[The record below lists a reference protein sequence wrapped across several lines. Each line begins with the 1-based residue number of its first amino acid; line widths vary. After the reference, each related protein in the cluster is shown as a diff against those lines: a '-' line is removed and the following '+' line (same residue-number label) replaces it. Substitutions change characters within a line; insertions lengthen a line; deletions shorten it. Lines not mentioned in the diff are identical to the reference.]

1 MSASKSTD
9 GTRQKI
15 GISDAQGPNNPIDE
29 VVDALIS
36 EYRTIAKNN
45 ADNVLALASTIY
57 KVEAELG
64 GRYRRRFYAEVG
76 LDENGSTVRK
86 LRLIGDRLT
95 RFQPYLDV
103 IPCAWTTLYALAALE
118 DEKFKA
124 VVESGVLHP
133 FATMKEID
141 AVLGKTSAKSARE
154 FRVFVDLSEIGV
166 RSRQVEFAR
175 KLKQLV
181 EEYRLTLKAPNHE
194 DELSSLIDEPVEEKQ
209 AA

>member
-1 MSASKSTD
+1 MSDTD
-9 GTRQKI
+9 GTSKM
-15 GISDAQGPNNPIDE
+15 GISDAQEPNNPDE

-36 EYRTIAKNN
+36 ECRTIARRN
-45 ADNVLALASTIY
+45 AANVLALASTIFR
-57 KVEAELG
+57 VEAELSG
-64 GRYRRRFYAEVG
+64 CYRRRLYAEVG

-103 IPCAWTTLYALAALE
+103 IPCGWTTLYALAAL
-118 DEKFKA
+118 DEAKFQL
-124 VVESGVLHP
+124 VVKSGVLHP

-141 AVLGKTSAKSARE
+141 AVLGKTGAKSARESKKSARE

-166 RSRQVEFAR
+166 RSRQVEFAH

-181 EEYRLTLKAPNHE
+181 DEYKLTLKAPDHE
-194 DELSSLIDEPVEEKQ
+194 DELSSLIDEPVNQ

>member
-1 MSASKSTD
+1 M
-9 GTRQKI
+9 
-15 GISDAQGPNNPIDE
+15 
-29 VVDALIS
+29 VDALIS
-36 EYRTIAKNN
+36 EYRTIARKN

-57 KVEAELG
+57 RAEAELSG
-64 GRYRRRFYAEVG
+64 CYRRRFYAEVR

-86 LRLIGDRLT
+86 LKAIGDRLT

-118 DEKFKA
+118 DEKFK
-124 VVESGVLHP
+124 VVVDSGVLHP

-141 AVLGKTSAKSARE
+141 AVLGKRGAKSERESKKSARE

-166 RSRQVEFAR
+166 RSRQVEFAH

-181 EEYRLTLKAPNHE
+181 DEYRLTLKAPAHE
-194 DELSSLIDEPVEEKQ
+194 DELSSLIDEPVNK